1 MRLPVAFVTLAV
13 LAIDWISSSPVFA
26 KSIATRDKD
35 DPVLDY
41 FRKLLPVANDTIL
54 HELGGPAIGAAVTH
68 LLLSA
73 RKQFPDLFF
82 FDSPVLF
89 SPSCLSL
96 SMRIG
101 QCSGSATPLSSGISG
116 SIGLLSPAT
125 PFFGRLWMTQSMLSS
140 GLNTLLTVPGMS
152 SLGVSQKGSMTV
164 KLRKY

>member
-1 MRLPVAFVTLAV
+1 MRLPVAFLTLAV
-13 LAIDWISSSPVFA
+13 LAIDWISRCPVIA
-26 KSIATRDKD
+26 KSRDKD

-68 LLLSA
+68 LLFLLAQAHNFLICFS
-73 RKQFPDLFF
+73 

-89 SPSCLSL
+89 SPSFLSL

-116 SIGLLSPAT
+116 SLGLLSPAT

-140 GLNTLLTVPGMS
+140 GLNTLLTMPGMS

>member
-73 RKQFPDLFF
+73 R
-82 FDSPVLF
+82 
-89 SPSCLSL
+89 
-96 SMRIG
+96 
-101 QCSGSATPLSSGISG
+101 AIS
-116 SIGLLSPAT
+116 
-125 PFFGRLWMTQSMLSS
+125 
-140 GLNTLLTVPGMS
+140 
-152 SLGVSQKGSMTV
+152 
-164 KLRKY
+164 